1 MSAFYKFLFPM
12 KPDGTAIS
20 LLLLALRLLFGGLLL
35 SHGIQ
40 KRTNFESMSAAFP
53 DPLGVGHSVSLG
65 LAIFGELFCSIGFI
79 LGALYRL
86 AMIPMIFTMIV
97 AFFVIHAN
105 DVFAVKELA
114 FIYLVVFILMY
125 IAGPGKF
132 SIDHIIGNELSRR
145 KSRAYKN

>member
-40 KRTNFESMSAAFP
+40 KWTNFESMSAAFP

-86 AMIPMIFTMIV
+86 AMIPMIFTLRV
-97 AFFVIHAN
+97 AFFVVHAT